1 MSAATATGR
10 AAPAPRNRLDA
21 FRDDG
26 PLARA
31 LGRLGAR
38 VPVPAAILT
47 VLAILPL
54 AAVLAIDGGE
64 ASEVAL
70 GAAVAWAV
78 LAGGLARG
86 RPQGR
91 RFAWVVPPLLRV
103 LEYGALLSLAVLAGS
118 RAPALCFALCGAL
131 AFHHYDTVYRLRHQ
145 GVAPPAWLSAAA
157 GGWDGRLVLAY
168 LLLAVGALET
178 GLLVAAIVLALAYV
192 IESVV
197 SWLRF
202 TQAQR
207 PALYDD
213 EEDEDE

>member
-10 AAPAPRNRLDA
+10 AASAPRSRLDA

-31 LGRLGAR
+31 LGRLGAA

-47 VLAILPL
+47 PLAILPL
-54 AAVLAIDGGE
+54 VAVLAIEGDE
-64 ASEVAL
+64 ASDVRL
-70 GAAVAWAV
+70 GIAVAWTV
-78 LAGGLARG
+78 LTAGMGRG
-86 RPQGR
+86 RPQGG

-103 LEYGALLSLAVLAGS
+103 LEYGGLLSLAVLAGPT
-118 RAPALCFALCGAL
+118 AVPVCFALCGAL

-145 GVAPPAWLSAAA
+145 GIAPPAWLSAAA
-157 GGWDGRLVLAY
+157 GGWEGRLLVAFVLSV
-168 LLLAVGALET
+168 VGALET
-178 GLLVAAIVLALAYV
+178 GFLVAATVLAVAYV
-192 IESVV
+192 AESVA

-202 TQAQR
+202 AQPQR